1 MKEIVNATIEVQKES
16 TLLDHIKSDY
26 VLTAQHLILTLLSSQ
41 DGMDSK
47 TEEDVSFLINHLI
60 NAKDGLID
68 LIGVYI
74 GEVDRLSEE
83 IEDYLRGG
91 EINDD

>member
-16 TLLDHIKSDY
+16 TFLDYIKSDY
-26 VLTAQHLILTLLSSQ
+26 VLTAQHLILALLSSQ
-41 DGMDSK
+41 DGIDSK

-74 GEVDRLSEE
+74 GEVDKLSEE
-83 IEDYLRGG
+83 IEDYLKEEVR
-91 EINDD
+91 

>member
-1 MKEIVNATIEVQKES
+1 MKEIVNATIKLQCEG

-26 VLTAQHLILTLLSSQ
+26 VLTAQHLIRTLLSSQ
-41 DGMDSK
+41 KGMDSK

-60 NAKDGLID
+60 NAKDGLIN

-74 GEVDRLSEE
+74 QEIDRLNEE
-83 IEDYLRGG
+83 IEDYLKEEAR
-91 EINDD
+91 

>member
-1 MKEIVNATIEVQKES
+1 MKEIVNATFEVQKES
-16 TLLDHIKSDY
+16 RLLDYIKSDY
-26 VLTAQHLILTLLSSQ
+26 VLTAQHLILALLASQ
-41 DGMDSK
+41 DGIDSK

-74 GEVDRLSEE
+74 GEVDKLSEE
-83 IEDYLRGG
+83 IEDYLKEEVR
-91 EINDD
+91 